1 MTIHDY
7 DTPVN
12 DCKMTMNDLQVEL
25 TDTKA
30 DELMQIFV
38 MNHQLLSPSY
48 VSRVTASAA

>member
-1 MTIHDY
+1 MTINDY
-7 DTPVN
+7 KMTVN
-12 DCKMTMNDLQVEL
+12 DYKVTTNDLQVEL

-30 DELMQIFV
+30 NELMQIFV